1 MARVVV
7 VHGVGRQLDTAETL
21 LPALEPAL
29 RGGLNLALERDT
41 ALAAQVPPLAAGDVA
56 CVGYGHLFRRPG
68 TRGGVPDFE
77 ATDVAPGFETELL
90 MAWWEAAAAAD
101 PVVLGPDA
109 ATRGM
114 LGYAA
119 SRPLTTATVQRALD
133 ALTRSRFFRAVSDS
147 LLIAGLKQFRR
158 YLTDGDLRTAVRA
171 RTDALIGP
179 DTRVVVGHSLGSVVA
194 YETLCARRTGQVAS
208 LVTLG
213 SPLGIRNLTFD
224 RLQPPPREGTGVWP
238 PGLRHWHNV
247 ADAGDIVA
255 LVRELAPRFGP
266 RVRDHRV
273 HNGTTM
279 HSMTAYLTAVETGAA
294 IAEGLVHAAEPDGA
308 EVAGIPRPGV
318 REPGGAGAAGL
329 APPGVREPAA
339 PGEPAP

>member
-41 ALAAQVPPLAAGDVA
+41 ALAGRVRPLAAGDVA

-68 TRGGVPDFE
+68 ARGVPDFE

-90 MAWWEAAAAAD
+90 LAWWEAAAAAD
-101 PVVLGPDA
+101 PAVLGPDA
-109 ATRGM
+109 ATRGV

-147 LLIAGLKQFRR
+147 LLIAGLEQFRR
-158 YLTDGDLRTAVRA
+158 YLTDGDLRAAVRA

-294 IAEGLVHAAEPDGA
+294 IAEGLSDTV
-308 EVAGIPRPGV
+308 
-318 REPGGAGAAGL
+318 EPGGAGTASGPAR
-329 APPGVREPAA
+329 PGVREPAA